1 MGIYVRGGCSMS
13 GKYPFNNDKSLQT
26 VFYFPKKETSF
37 PHVEIPKQGSLITF
51 GPEAPL
57 RIS

>member
-1 MGIYVRGGCSMS
+1 MS